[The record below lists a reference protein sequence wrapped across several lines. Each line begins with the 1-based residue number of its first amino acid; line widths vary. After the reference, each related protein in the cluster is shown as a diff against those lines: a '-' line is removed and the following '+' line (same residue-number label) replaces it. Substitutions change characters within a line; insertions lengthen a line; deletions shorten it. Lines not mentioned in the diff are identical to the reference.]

1 MNAIKR
7 SSIAE
12 HLVNNQSSAENF
24 NLGIFRIVKSFFNI
38 SDLVKIE
45 PKYILSRKPTL
56 CRQIESEFITALFT

>member
-24 NLGIFRIVKSFFNI
+24 NLGIFRIVKSFF
-38 SDLVKIE
+38 
-45 PKYILSRKPTL
+45 
-56 CRQIESEFITALFT
+56 